1 MLTQPKVGR
10 FEVLGLLGRGAV
22 GDVHLARDPLTGSEV
37 ALKLIHI
44 AAADPEMLQAEKNGA
59 VLQRQ
64 LAEAVPQVAAVY
76 DLGEDD
82 PYFWVA
88 MEHVSGVDLSMLTAA
103 GPVPEE
109 RAVRIALQLCAIL
122 DAAHRFSAEIEGGR
136 VACIIHGDIKPENI
150 RLQDGDRVR
159 ILDFGIAKQLSQ
171 TRKFTVN
178 LFGSLPYTSPER
190 LERGVVDQASDL
202 WATGVVLYCLVSGRP
217 PYAGRTGEEL
227 EVKIRRGE
235 PIEPVPEASPELGRI
250 LRKSLAFR
258 PEDRYP
264 TAAAFGA
271 DLEALLADRPDM
283 PAADPVPVEDLHATR
298 YTAKP
303 PEAAAGVETR
313 RTVPPAAPAAPAT
326 MNAASP
332 WARGGRR
339 LWGSAL
345 LLLLLG
351 LAGTQAWVR
360 SETRNIERE
369 LAVEP
374 VADLDATLARY
385 RNAARLSLFGLG
397 LGPVSEELR
406 QELVRS
412 AEGIFAGYRGDAPT
426 TTDRD
431 WQRAHDYLRTALDIG
446 YDDTEGNARLT
457 YVRAHLD
464 RLEAQALRTRGEAAK
479 ARAASERAVQGF
491 QQAAQADKDWP
502 DPHLALAWIYT
513 YDRFDLDRLQ
523 QTIGHLARRGYP
535 LGKRETEM
543 LADGFRTRGIEL
555 QEHASQVTKPEDRKA
570 DLAMARAFL
579 GQALE
584 YYARI
589 RGYSN
594 SEANRDDAARRLAEV
609 RRRLASGAADRIRNA
624 PGVET
629 PGWAASPPLE
639 ARGGQGES
647 PGGAKL
653 SSLGFQPQARR
664 DAWV

>member
-22 GDVHLARDPLTGSEV
+22 GDVHLARDPLTGSEI
-37 ALKLIHI
+37 ALKLVHT
-44 AAADPEMLQAEKNGA
+44 AAADPEMLLAEKNGA
-59 VLQRQ
+59 RLQKQ

-76 DLGEDD
+76 ELGEDD
-82 PYFWVA
+82 PFFWVA
-88 MEHVSGVDLSMLTAA
+88 MEHVPGVDLSTLTAA
-103 GPVPEE
+103 GPLPEE
-109 RAVRIALQLCAIL
+109 RAVRIALQICAIL
-122 DAAHRFSAEIEGGR
+122 DAAHRFSAEIDGR
-136 VACIIHGDIKPENI
+136 RVTCIIHGDIKPENI

-171 TRKFTVN
+171 TRQFTVN
-178 LFGSLPYTSPER
+178 LFGSLPYTPPER
-190 LERGVVDQASDL
+190 LERGVVDQAADL
-202 WATGVVLYCLVSGRP
+202 WAAGVVLYCLVSGRA
-217 PYAGRTGEEL
+217 PYAGRTAEEL
-227 EVKIRRGE
+227 ETKIRRGE
-235 PIEPVPEASPELGRI
+235 PIEPLPPGVSPALDRI

-271 DLEALLADRPDM
+271 DLEALLAGRRP
-283 PAADPVPVEDLHATR
+283 ASTADPAPVEDLHATR
-298 YTAKP
+298 YTAR
-303 PEAAAGVETR
+303 PEAAAGLETR
-313 RTVPPAAPAAPAT
+313 RTVAAAPAGT
-326 MNAASP
+326 ASP
-332 WARGGRR
+332 WAPGGRR
-339 LWGSAL
+339 LWAPVL

-360 SETRNIERE
+360 SEARKVERE

-374 VADLDATLARY
+374 VADLDATLSRY

-397 LGPVSEELR
+397 LGTVSEDLR
-406 QELVRS
+406 QELVRA
-412 AEGIFAGYRGDAPT
+412 AEGIFAGYRGDEPT

-431 WQRAHDYLRTALDIG
+431 WQRAHDYLRTALAIG
-446 YDDTEGNARLT
+446 YRDAEGLARLT

-464 RLEAQALRTRGEAAK
+464 RLEAQELRARGEEAR

-491 QQAAQADKDWP
+491 QQAAQADADWP

-523 QTIGHLARRGYP
+523 QTIGQLSRRGYP

-555 QEHASQVTKPEDRKA
+555 QEHARQAAKPEDRKA

-584 YYARI
+584 YYASI

-594 SEANRDDAARRLAEV
+594 SETNRDDAARRLAEV
-609 RRRLASGAADRIRNA
+609 RRRL
-624 PGVET
+624 
-629 PGWAASPPLE
+629 
-639 ARGGQGES
+639 
-647 PGGAKL
+647 
-653 SSLGFQPQARR
+653 
-664 DAWV
+664 